1 MNSALEDFV
10 DKEHPVPR
18 VISFF
23 VLLAFVLLIGVK
35 FFQVM
40 VLFIVPLFLAAV
52 LVVIFKPVNLWILE
66 RVGRRRRL
74 AAVLTTGIIVL
85 IVLLPTL
92 ALAVRAV
99 SEGMELYSP
108 YAQAAAADA
117 EAAADATEQGE
128 VGGEIEGEN
137 KKDALDGFIS
147 QVVAE
152 LNKLL
157 VRFNLPEMKDA
168 DVNAKVRSKL
178 VSMVTPLAV
187 GGLQILTGTLVGLAI
202 MVISTY
208 YFFADGPYMLIA
220 LMRMSPLDD
229 AYEREL
235 LEKFSDI
242 SRSVVVA
249 TLLSAV
255 VQGLLAGVGFYF
267 AGLEKIFFLSGIT
280 VFLAM
285 IPFVGAAAI
294 WIPVCAWLY
303 FHDRHTAAFVLAA
316 YCGGVVSMVDNIIK
330 PYVLHGQANL
340 HPLLALLSVIGGVQ
354 VLGPIGILVGP
365 MLVAFLQALVNM
377 LNKEIQQM
385 GSELPS
391 ALQPATEAAEPPSTI
406 QPAVPA
412 PSKQP

>member
-1 MNSALEDFV
+1 M
-10 DKEHPVPR
+10 PR
-18 VISFF
+18 VVSFI
-23 VLLAFVLLIGVK
+23 VLLAIVLLIGVK

-52 LVVIFKPVNLWILE
+52 LVVIFKPLHLWILSK
-66 RVGRRRRL
+66 VGRRRRL
-74 AAVLTTGIIVL
+74 AAVLTTGTIVL

-108 YAQAAAADA
+108 YAVSAVEEA
-117 EAAADATEQGE
+117 EVEAHVTEQGAI
-128 VGGEIEGEN
+128 GGDDADKE
-137 KKDALDGFIS
+137 KRDALDSFIS
-147 QVVAE
+147 QIVAE
-152 LNKLL
+152 LNKLA
-157 VRFNLPEMKDA
+157 VRFNLPELVDK
-168 DVNAKVRSKL
+168 DVNKAVRDNL
-178 VSMVTPLAV
+178 VSTVTPLAV
-187 GGLQILTGTLVGLAI
+187 GGLQILTGTVVGLAI

-255 VQGLLAGVGFYF
+255 VQGLLAGIGFFF
-267 AGLEKIFFLSGIT
+267 AGLDKIFFLSGVT

-303 FHDRHTAAFVLAA
+303 FHDGRPTAALVLAA
-316 YCGGVVSMVDNIIK
+316 YCGGVVSMVDNVIK
-330 PYVLHGQANL
+330 PYILHGQANL

-377 LNKEIQQM
+377 LNKELQQM
-385 GSELPS
+385 GNELPA
-391 ALQPATEAAEPPSTI
+391 ALQPAIEAPEAPSTI
-406 QPAVPA
+406 QQPAVSA

>member
-1 MNSALEDFV
+1 MGSAVEAFAN
-10 DKEHPVPR
+10 KEHSVPR

-23 VLLAFVLLIGVK
+23 VLLAIVLLIGVK

-74 AAVLTTGIIVL
+74 AAILTTGIIVL

-108 YAQAAAADA
+108 YAQAAAAEA
-117 EAAADATEQGE
+117 EAAASATEQGE
-128 VGGEIEGEN
+128 VGGEIEAKH
-137 KKDALDGFIS
+137 KKDALDSFIS
-147 QVVAE
+147 QVVTE
-152 LNKLL
+152 VNKLL
-157 VRFNLPEMKDA
+157 VRFNLPELKDA
-168 DVNAKVRSKL
+168 NVNAKVRANL
-178 VSMVTPLAV
+178 VNMVTPLAV

-255 VQGLLAGVGFYF
+255 VQGLLAGIGFYF

-385 GSELPS
+385 GNELPA
-391 ALQPATEAAEPPSTI
+391 ALQPVIEAAEPPSTI
-406 QPAVPA
+406 QPAVPT